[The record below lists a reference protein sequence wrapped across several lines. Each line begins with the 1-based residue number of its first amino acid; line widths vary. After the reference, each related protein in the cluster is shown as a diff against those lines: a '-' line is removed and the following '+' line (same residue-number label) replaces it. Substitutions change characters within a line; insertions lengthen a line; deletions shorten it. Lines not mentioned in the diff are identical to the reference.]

1 MLHLRARS
9 FRRMLLATVL
19 VTVVAAPAEA
29 APAVPAPA
37 TASDTPTGAASA
49 KKKGQFEV
57 EYDIVVGSHTEFA
70 RALGEF
76 TWTTHGLR
84 NDGRLI
90 NQSDDGAYVR
100 FIIHPLERGGRRLRL
115 GKAFQE
121 TFRISGDQHSVHTDF
136 YTLQEIGEIKIEIC
150 RIGEPRAGRSR
161 RWCEDETHRSPVL
174 RRR

>member
-19 VTVVAAPAEA
+19 VTAVAAPAEA

-37 TASDTPTGAASA
+37 TTADPPPGAASA
-49 KKKGQFEV
+49 KKAGQFEV
-57 EYDIVVGSHTEFA
+57 EYDIVVGSHDEFA

-90 NQSDDGAYVR
+90 NQSDDGASVR
-100 FIIHPLERGGRRLRL
+100 FTIYPLEPGGRRGRRGRRL
-115 GKAFQE
+115 GNPYQE
-121 TFRISGDQHSVHTDF
+121 RFSIDPGQHPVVTDF

-150 RIGEPRAGRSR
+150 RIAERRGRSR
-161 RWCEDETHRSPVL
+161 RYCEDETHRPPH
-174 RRR
+174 